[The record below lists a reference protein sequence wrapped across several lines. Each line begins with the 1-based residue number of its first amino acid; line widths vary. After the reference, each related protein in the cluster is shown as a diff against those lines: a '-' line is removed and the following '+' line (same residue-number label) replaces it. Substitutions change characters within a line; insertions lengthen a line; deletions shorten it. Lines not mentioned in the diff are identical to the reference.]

1 MPINNYIIPLLI
13 LTIILYGFYKKTDL
27 YESFLTGTVD
37 GLKTVYK
44 IIPTIVAMIFAINV
58 FLESNILNDLFR
70 GLQGDIVSMF
80 FLRPIS
86 GNASLAM
93 LNNIYFKHGVDS
105 FYGFVASVLQGCTDT
120 TVYVLALYF
129 GSIKITKSKYALKVG
144 LFADACGIT
153 AAFILC
159 HIFFTK

>member
-58 FLESNILNDLFR
+58 FSTPRCSD
-70 GLQGDIVSMF
+70 
-80 FLRPIS
+80 S
-86 GNASLAM
+86 GHL
-93 LNNIYFKHGVDS
+93 D
-105 FYGFVASVLQGCTDT
+105 
-120 TVYVLALYF
+120 
-129 GSIKITKSKYALKVG
+129 
-144 LFADACGIT
+144 
-153 AAFILC
+153 
-159 HIFFTK
+159 

>member
-13 LTIILYGFYKKTDL
+13 LTIILYGFFKKTDL
-27 YESFLTGTVD
+27 YESFLTGAID

-44 IIPTIVAMIFAINV
+44 IIPTIVAMIFAVNV

-70 GLQGDIVSMF
+70 GLHGDIVSMF

-105 FYGFVASVLQGCTDT
+105 FYGFLGSIIQGSTDT
-120 TVYVLALYF
+120 TIYVLALYF
-129 GSIKITKSKYALKVG
+129 SSVGVRKSRYALAVG
-144 LFADACGIT
+144 LFADICGFI
-153 AAFILC
+153 AAVVVAKV
-159 HIFFTK
+159 FF